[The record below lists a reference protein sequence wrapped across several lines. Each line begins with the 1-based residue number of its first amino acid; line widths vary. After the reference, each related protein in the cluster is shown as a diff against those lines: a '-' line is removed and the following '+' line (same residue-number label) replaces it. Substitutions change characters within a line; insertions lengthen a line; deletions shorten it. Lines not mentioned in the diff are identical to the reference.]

1 MNTFFKPFWQPNKAI
16 IAHFLQFCAIFALTF
31 GACHQMTS
39 CSSVEKDLRR
49 AEAAWA
55 IGEYQEAAS
64 QYKRAYSHTP
74 ASDKEKR
81 GQIAFLMGESYRRY
95 GNAARAVGAY
105 RSAERYNFTDTTTLL
120 RKGQMMLLQ
129 GEYKQAKTAF
139 EDYLQLLEERDT
151 FTSPDPRLTALKVQA
166 LRGLESAEESPEMKK
181 RGSAYTV
188 KIASQFNSNRSD
200 FCPALLGELED
211 KDVQL
216 FFTSNRNSA
225 TGNEL
230 SGITGLKPCDIY
242 VVKKDEKGKWKAVEQ
257 IEGGLNTEYDE
268 GAPSFSPDGKTMYL
282 TVCTTNP
289 EYPRMAEIYSCA
301 RSDASWGKPSAI
313 KITGDTLSS
322 YAHPAVSPDG
332 QWLYFTSDMPGG
344 YGGTDIWRA
353 QFSGGKVGFV
363 ENLGPDINSDGN
375 ECFPAFRPTG
385 ELYYSS
391 DGLGGMG
398 GLDLYHATQDSTTH
412 RWTVKALPAPM
423 NSNGDDFG
431 ITFDGLHNRGYFSS
445 SRSTGGRGWDKL
457 YEFSHPEVLTTV
469 KGWVYEQD
477 GYELPE
483 AQVYMVGSDGTN
495 QKLVLKT
502 DGTFEQPVTPGV
514 DYLFLATCKGYL
526 NVADNLHADSLDYEY
541 TYELDFPLPS
551 LSIPVLVRNVFYA
564 FGSAEITDDSSVALD
579 RLASLLID
587 NPNIT
592 IELASHCDYR
602 GNDDFNMKLSQ
613 RRAESVT
620 KYLSEHGVDSLRLSP
635 KGYGE
640 SVPKV
645 VTGKLVEA
653 YPFLTK
659 GDTLTE
665 AYITQRDSTGALRFS
680 VEEQEVMNALN
691 RRTEFRVMRTTYGLF
706 DEEGNLR
713 IDAAVP
719 TKPLDTSDF
728 EDEALPT
735 VGNMTAKEVDVAAV
749 DEAPSRSVKDEI
761 DDDVPYEDS
770 SSTSDS
776 NDDEVFEEV
785 TTTASNDD
793 DEVFE
798 EVTTVGSNEDD
809 EAIEDS
815 SATSSTTESDDEF
828 EYEE

>member
-1 MNTFFKPFWQPNKAI
+1 MHTIKKLFWQPKKSI
-16 IAHFLQFCAIFALTF
+16 TAHFLSFCAVLNFTIA
-31 GACHQMTS
+31 APIIVAS
-39 CSSVEKDLRR
+39 CSTAEKNIRR

-55 IGEYQEAAS
+55 IGEYEEAAS
-64 QYKRAYSHTP
+64 QYKRAYSRIP
-74 ASDKEKR
+74 SSEKEKR
-81 GQIAFLMGESYRRY
+81 GQIAFLMGECYRHY
-95 GNAARAVGAY
+95 GNAARAVGSY
-105 RSAERYNFTDTTTLL
+105 RSAERYRYVDTTTLL

-129 GEYKQAKTAF
+129 GEYKQARTAF
-139 EDYLQLLEERDT
+139 EDFLALIEARDT
-151 FTSPDPRLTALKVQA
+151 FTSPDPRLAALRYQA
-166 LRGLESAEESPEMKK
+166 LRGIESAESAPDRKK

-200 FCPALLGELED
+200 YCPALLGSLED
-211 KDVQL
+211 KDVQF
-216 FFTSNRNSA
+216 FFTSNRNNA
-225 TGNEL
+225 TGNQL
-230 SGITGLKPCDIY
+230 SGITGLKPSDIY
-242 VVKKDEKGKWKAVEQ
+242 VVRKDEKGKWKQVEQ
-257 IEGGLNTEYDE
+257 IEGSLNTDYDE
-268 GAPSFSPDGKTMYL
+268 GAPSFSPDGKTMYI
-282 TVCTTNP
+282 TVCPTNP
-289 EYPRMAEIYSCA
+289 EYPRMAEIHSVA
-301 RSDASWGKPSAI
+301 RSDASWGKPSPI

-363 ENLGPDINSDGN
+363 ENLGPEINSDGN

-398 GLDLYHATQDSTTH
+398 GLDLYRATQDSATH
-412 RWTVKALPAPM
+412 LWTVHALPAPM

-431 ITFDGLHNRGYFSS
+431 ITFDGLHNRGFFSS
-445 SRSTGGRGWDKL
+445 SRSTGGRGWDKI

-483 AQVYMVGSDGTN
+483 SQVYMIGSDGTN
-495 QKLVLKT
+495 QKLVLKA

-514 DYLFLATCKGYL
+514 DYMFLATCKGYI
-526 NVADNLHADSLDYEY
+526 NVANSLHADSLDYEY

-564 FGSAEITDDSSVALD
+564 FDSAEITDDSSVALD

-602 GNDDFNMKLSQ
+602 GNDAYNLKLSQ

-620 KYLSEHGVDSLRLSP
+620 AYLNDHGVEAERLVA
-635 KGYGE
+635 KGYGA
-640 SVPKV
+640 SQPKV
-645 VTGKLVEA
+645 ITGKHHEA
-653 YPFLTK
+653 YPFLTP
-659 GDTLTE
+659 GDTLTRQ
-665 AYITQRDSTGALRFS
+665 YITQLDSTGKAPRFS
-680 VEEQEVMNALN
+680 TAEQEVMNALN

-706 DEEGNLR
+706 DDEGNLR
-713 IDAAVP
+713 TDAALPVNP
-719 TKPLDTSDF
+719 S
-728 EDEALPT
+728 ALT
-735 VGNMTAKEVDVAAV
+735 GF
-749 DEAPSRSVKDEI
+749 
-761 DDDVPYEDS
+761 DDDDDS
-770 SSTSDS
+770 PSPDG
-776 NDDEVFEEV
+776 NRGNGDD
-785 TTTASNDD
+785 DD
-793 DEVFE
+793 DEFY
-798 EVTTVGSNEDD
+798 DD
-809 EAIEDS
+809 
-815 SATSSTTESDDEF
+815 ATSSSSDDDY

>member
-1 MNTFFKPFWQPNKAI
+1 MRIYTKPFWQPNKSIFAQILAI
-16 IAHFLQFCAIFALTF
+16 CAILILTF
-31 GACHQMTS
+31 GATSHLAS
-39 CSSVEKDLRR
+39 CSSAEKNIRR

-55 IGEYQEAAS
+55 IGEYEQAAGE
-64 QYKRAYSHTP
+64 YKRAYSRIP
-74 ASDKEKR
+74 ASEKEKR
-81 GQIAFLMGESYRRY
+81 GRISFLMGECYRHY

-105 RSAERYNFTDTTTLL
+105 RAAERYKYIDTTTIL
-120 RKGQMMLLQ
+120 RKGQMLLLQ
-129 GEYKQAKTAF
+129 GEYKQARTAF
-139 EDYLQLLEERDT
+139 EDYLAQVEARDT
-151 FTSPDPRLTALKVQA
+151 FSSPDPHLAA
-166 LRGLESAEESPEMKK
+166 LRYQAVRGINSAESAPDRKK
-181 RGSAYTV
+181 RGSAYTI
-188 KIASQFNSNRSD
+188 KLAAQFNSNRSD
-200 FCPALLGELED
+200 YCPALLGEIDD

-230 SGITGLKPCDIY
+230 SGITGLKPSDIY
-242 VVKKDEKGKWKAVEQ
+242 VVRKDEKGKWKAVEQ

-282 TVCTTNP
+282 TVCPTNP
-289 EYPRMAEIYSCA
+289 EYPRMAEIHSCA
-301 RSDASWGKPSAI
+301 RSDASWGKPSPI
-313 KITGDTLSS
+313 KITSDTLSS

-353 QFSGGKVGFV
+353 SFAGGKVGFV
-363 ENLGPDINSDGN
+363 ENLGPEINSDGN

-398 GLDLYHATQDSTTH
+398 GLDLYRATQDSTTH
-412 RWTVKALPAPM
+412 AWTVTALPAPM

-457 YEFSHPEVLTTV
+457 YEFSHPEILTTV

-477 GYELPE
+477 GYELPD
-483 AQVYMVGSDGTN
+483 AAVYMVGSDGTN
-495 QKLVLKT
+495 QKLVLKS

-514 DYLFLATCKGYL
+514 DYLFLAVCKGYL
-526 NVADNLHADSLDYEY
+526 NVADKLHADSLDYEY

-551 LSIPVLVRNVFYA
+551 LSIPVLVRNVYYA
-564 FGSAEITDDSSVALD
+564 FGKADITEESSVALD

-602 GNDDFNMKLSQ
+602 GPDAFNLRLSQ
-613 RRAESVT
+613 QRAESVT
-620 KYLSEHGVDSLRLSP
+620 NYLSAHGVDSARLAP
-635 KGYGE
+635 KGYGA

-659 GDTLTE
+659 GDTLSQ
-665 AYITQRDSTGALRFS
+665 AYITQLDSTGRAPRFT

-713 IDAAVP
+713 PDAAVP
-719 TKPLDTSDF
+719 TKPMDVD
-728 EDEALPT
+728 ALNAEEPT
-735 VGNMTAKEVDVAAV
+735 
-749 DEAPSRSVKDEI
+749 SRSR
-761 DDDVPYEDS
+761 DDDY
-770 SSTSDS
+770 
-776 NDDEVFEEV
+776 
-785 TTTASNDD
+785 DD
-793 DEVFE
+793 DERPSRNSA
-798 EVTTVGSNEDD
+798 TDD
-809 EAIEDS
+809 EYEY
-815 SATSSTTESDDEF
+815 DE
-828 EYEE
+828 

>member
-1 MNTFFKPFWQPNKAI
+1 MHTIKKLFWQPKKSI
-16 IAHFLQFCAIFALTF
+16 TAHFLFFCAVLIFTIA
-31 GACHQMTS
+31 APIIVAS
-39 CSSVEKDLRR
+39 CSTAEKNIRR

-55 IGEYQEAAS
+55 IGEYEEAAS
-64 QYKRAYSHTP
+64 QYKRAYSRIP
-74 ASDKEKR
+74 SSEKEKR
-81 GQIAFLMGESYRRY
+81 GQIAFLMGECYRHY
-95 GNAARAVGAY
+95 GNAARAVGSY
-105 RSAERYNFTDTTTLL
+105 RSAERYRYVDTTTLL

-129 GEYKQAKTAF
+129 GEYKQARTAF
-139 EDYLQLLEERDT
+139 EDYLALIEARDT
-151 FTSPDPRLTALKVQA
+151 FTSPDPRLAALRYQA
-166 LRGLESAEESPEMKK
+166 LRGIESAESAPDRKK

-200 FCPALLGELED
+200 YCPALLGSLED

-216 FFTSNRNSA
+216 FFTSNRNNA
-225 TGNEL
+225 TGNQL
-230 SGITGLKPCDIY
+230 SGITGLKPSDIY
-242 VVKKDEKGKWKAVEQ
+242 VVRKDEKGKWKQVEQ
-257 IEGGLNTEYDE
+257 IEGSLNTDYDE
-268 GAPSFSPDGKTMYL
+268 GAPSFSPDGKTMYI
-282 TVCTTNP
+282 TVCPTNP
-289 EYPRMAEIYSCA
+289 EYPRMAEIHSVA
-301 RSDASWGKPSAI
+301 RSDASWGKPSPI

-363 ENLGPDINSDGN
+363 ENLGPEINSDGN

-398 GLDLYHATQDSTTH
+398 GLDLYRATQDSATH
-412 RWTVKALPAPM
+412 LWTVHALPAPM

-431 ITFDGLHNRGYFSS
+431 ITFDGLHNRGFFSS

-483 AQVYMVGSDGTN
+483 SQVYMIGSDGTN
-495 QKLVLKT
+495 QKLVLKA

-514 DYLFLATCKGYL
+514 DYMFLATCKGYI
-526 NVADNLHADSLDYEY
+526 NVANSLHADSLDYEY

-564 FGSAEITDDSSVALD
+564 FDSAEITDDSSVALD

-602 GNDDFNMKLSQ
+602 GNDAYNLKLSQ

-620 KYLSEHGVDSLRLSP
+620 AYLSEHGVEAERLVA
-635 KGYGE
+635 KGYGA
-640 SVPKV
+640 SQPKV
-645 VTGKLVEA
+645 ITGKHHEA
-653 YPFLTK
+653 YPFLTP
-659 GDTLTE
+659 GDTLTRQ
-665 AYITQRDSTGALRFS
+665 YITQLDSTGKAPRFS
-680 VEEQEVMNALN
+680 TAEQEVMNALN

-706 DEEGNLR
+706 DDEGNLR
-713 IDAAVP
+713 TDAALPVNP
-719 TKPLDTSDF
+719 S
-728 EDEALPT
+728 ALT
-735 VGNMTAKEVDVAAV
+735 GF
-749 DEAPSRSVKDEI
+749 
-761 DDDVPYEDS
+761 DDDDDS
-770 SSTSDS
+770 PSPDG
-776 NDDEVFEEV
+776 NRGNGDD
-785 TTTASNDD
+785 DD
-793 DEVFE
+793 DEFY
-798 EVTTVGSNEDD
+798 DD
-809 EAIEDS
+809 
-815 SATSSTTESDDEF
+815 ATSSSSDDDY

>member
-1 MNTFFKPFWQPNKAI
+1 MHTIKKLFWQPKKSI
-16 IAHFLQFCAIFALTF
+16 TAHFLSFCAVLIFTIA
-31 GACHQMTS
+31 APIIVAS
-39 CSSVEKDLRR
+39 CSTAEKNIRR

-55 IGEYQEAAS
+55 IGEYEEAAS
-64 QYKRAYSHTP
+64 QYKRAYSRIP
-74 ASDKEKR
+74 SSEKEKR
-81 GQIAFLMGESYRRY
+81 GQIAFLMGECYRHY
-95 GNAARAVGAY
+95 GNAARAVGSY
-105 RSAERYNFTDTTTLL
+105 RSAERYRYVDTTTLL

-129 GEYKQAKTAF
+129 GEYKQARTAF
-139 EDYLQLLEERDT
+139 EDYLALIEARDT
-151 FTSPDPRLTALKVQA
+151 FTSPDPRLAALRYQA
-166 LRGLESAEESPEMKK
+166 LRGIESAESAPDRKK

-200 FCPALLGELED
+200 YCPALLGSLED

-216 FFTSNRNSA
+216 FFTSNRNNA
-225 TGNEL
+225 TGNQL
-230 SGITGLKPCDIY
+230 SGITGLKPSDIY
-242 VVKKDEKGKWKAVEQ
+242 VVRKDEKGKWKQVEQ
-257 IEGGLNTEYDE
+257 IEGSLNTDYDE
-268 GAPSFSPDGKTMYL
+268 GAPSFSPDGKTMYI
-282 TVCTTNP
+282 TVCPTNP
-289 EYPRMAEIYSCA
+289 EYPRMAEIHSVA
-301 RSDASWGKPSAI
+301 RSDASWGKPSPI

-363 ENLGPDINSDGN
+363 ENLGPEINSDGN

-398 GLDLYHATQDSTTH
+398 GLDLYRATQDSATH
-412 RWTVKALPAPM
+412 LWTVHALPAPM

-431 ITFDGLHNRGYFSS
+431 ITFDGLHNRGFFSS
-445 SRSTGGRGWDKL
+445 SRFTGGRGWDKI

-483 AQVYMVGSDGTN
+483 SQVYMIGSDGTN
-495 QKLVLKT
+495 QKLVLKA

-514 DYLFLATCKGYL
+514 DYMFLATCKGYI
-526 NVADNLHADSLDYEY
+526 NVANALHADSLDYEY

-564 FGSAEITDDSSVALD
+564 FDSAEITDDSSVALD

-602 GNDDFNMKLSQ
+602 GNDAYNLKLSQ

-620 KYLSEHGVDSLRLSP
+620 AYLSDHGVEAERLMA
-635 KGYGE
+635 KGYGA
-640 SVPKV
+640 SQPKV
-645 VTGKLVEA
+645 ITGKHHEA
-653 YPFLTK
+653 YPFLTP
-659 GDTLTE
+659 GDTLTRQ
-665 AYITQRDSTGALRFS
+665 YITQLDSTGKAPRFS
-680 VEEQEVMNALN
+680 TAEQEVMNALN

-706 DEEGNLR
+706 NDEGNLR
-713 IDAAVP
+713 TDAALPVNP
-719 TKPLDTSDF
+719 S
-728 EDEALPT
+728 ALT
-735 VGNMTAKEVDVAAV
+735 GF
-749 DEAPSRSVKDEI
+749 
-761 DDDVPYEDS
+761 DDDDDS
-770 SSTSDS
+770 PSPDG
-776 NDDEVFEEV
+776 NRGNGDD
-785 TTTASNDD
+785 DD
-793 DEVFE
+793 DEFY
-798 EVTTVGSNEDD
+798 DD
-809 EAIEDS
+809 
-815 SATSSTTESDDEF
+815 ATSSSSDDDY

>member
-1 MNTFFKPFWQPNKAI
+1 MHTFKMPFWHPKKTI
-16 IAHFLQFCAIFALTF
+16 IAHFCLICAILIFALSGPLLTS
-31 GACHQMTS
+31 S
-39 CSSVEKDLRR
+39 CSSAEKNIRR

-55 IGEYQEAAS
+55 IGEYEQAAN
-64 QYKRAYSHTP
+64 QYKRAYSRTP
-74 ASDKEKR
+74 ASEKEMR
-81 GQIAFLMGESYRRY
+81 GKLSFLMGECYRHY

-105 RSAERYNFTDTTTLL
+105 RAAERYNYIDTTTLL
-120 RKGQMMLLQ
+120 RKGQAQLLQ
-129 GEYKQAKTAF
+129 GEYKQAKAAF
-139 EDYLQLLEERDT
+139 EDYLALLAERDT
-151 FTSPDPRLTALKVQA
+151 FTSPDPKLTALKMQA
-166 LRGLESAEESPEMKK
+166 LRGINSAETAPDRKK

-188 KIASQFNSNRSD
+188 KIMAQFNSNRSD
-200 FCPALLGELED
+200 YCPALLGELED

-216 FFTSNRNSA
+216 FFTSNRNNA

-230 SGITGLKPCDIY
+230 SGITGQKPCDIY

-257 IEGGLNTEYDE
+257 LEGSLNTDYDE

-282 TVCTTNP
+282 TVCPTNP
-289 EYPRMAEIYSCA
+289 EYPRMAEIHSCA
-301 RSDASWGKPSAI
+301 RSDASWGKPTQV
-313 KITGDTLSS
+313 KISNDTLSS

-353 QFSGGKVGFV
+353 SFSGGKVGFV
-363 ENLGPDINSDGN
+363 ENLGPEINSDGN

-398 GLDLYHATQDSTTH
+398 GLDLFRATQDSVSH
-412 RWTVKALPAPM
+412 SWTVTALPAPM

-431 ITFDGLHNRGYFSS
+431 ITFDGLHNRGFFSS
-445 SRSTGGRGWDKL
+445 SRSTGGRGWDKI
-457 YEFSHPEVLTTV
+457 YEFSHPEILTTV
-469 KGWVYEQD
+469 KGWIYEQD

-495 QKLVLKT
+495 QKLTLKT

-526 NVADNLHADSLDYEY
+526 NVAEKLHADSLDYEY

-564 FGSAEITDDSSVALD
+564 FGSAELTEESSTSLD
-579 RLASLLID
+579 KLASLLID

-602 GNDDFNMKLSQ
+602 GPDAFNLALSQ

-620 KYLSEHGVDSLRLSP
+620 NYLSEHGVEPERLSP
-635 KGYGE
+635 KGYGV
-640 SVPKV
+640 SQPKV

-653 YPFLTK
+653 YPFLTR
-659 GDTLTE
+659 GDTLTQ
-665 AYITQRDSTGALRFS
+665 AYITQMDSTGKKARFS
-680 VEEQEVMNALN
+680 LEEQEVMNALN

-713 IDAAVP
+713 PDAAVP
-719 TKPLDTSDF
+719 TKPIDMS
-728 EDEALPT
+728 EYESESP
-735 VGNMTAKEVDVAAV
+735 AAN
-749 DEAPSRSVKDEI
+749 R
-761 DDDVPYEDS
+761 
-770 SSTSDS
+770 
-776 NDDEVFEEV
+776 NDDE
-785 TTTASNDD
+785 SNGEDD
-793 DEVFE
+793 D
-798 EVTTVGSNEDD
+798 DD
-809 EAIEDS
+809 YYEEDS
-815 SATSSTTESDDEF
+815 SAASSDDY

>member
-1 MNTFFKPFWQPNKAI
+1 MHTIKKLFWQPKKSIA
-16 IAHFLQFCAIFALTF
+16 AHFLSFCAVLIFTIA
-31 GACHQMTS
+31 APIIVAS
-39 CSSVEKDLRR
+39 CSTAEKNIRR

-55 IGEYQEAAS
+55 IGEYEEAAS
-64 QYKRAYSHTP
+64 QYKRAYSRIP
-74 ASDKEKR
+74 SSEKEKR
-81 GQIAFLMGESYRRY
+81 GQIAFLMGECYRHY
-95 GNAARAVGAY
+95 GNAARAVGSY
-105 RSAERYNFTDTTTLL
+105 RSAERYRYIDTTTLL

-129 GEYKQAKTAF
+129 GEYKQARTAF
-139 EDYLQLLEERDT
+139 EDFLALIEARDT
-151 FTSPDPRLTALKVQA
+151 FTSPDPRLAALRYQA
-166 LRGLESAEESPEMKK
+166 LRGIESAESAPDRKK

-200 FCPALLGELED
+200 YCPALLGSLED

-216 FFTSNRNSA
+216 FFTSNRNNA
-225 TGNEL
+225 TGNQL
-230 SGITGLKPCDIY
+230 SGITGLKPSDIY
-242 VVKKDEKGKWKAVEQ
+242 VVRKDEKGKWKQVEQ
-257 IEGGLNTEYDE
+257 IEGSLNTDYDE
-268 GAPSFSPDGKTMYL
+268 GAPSFSPDGKTMYI
-282 TVCTTNP
+282 TVCPTNP
-289 EYPRMAEIYSCA
+289 EYPRMAEIHSVA
-301 RSDASWGKPSAI
+301 RSDASWGKPSPI

-363 ENLGPDINSDGN
+363 ENLGPEINSDGN

-398 GLDLYHATQDSTTH
+398 GLDLYRATQDSATH
-412 RWTVKALPAPM
+412 LWTVHALPAPM

-431 ITFDGLHNRGYFSS
+431 ITFDGLHNRGFFSS
-445 SRSTGGRGWDKL
+445 SRSTGGRGWDKI

-483 AQVYMVGSDGTN
+483 SQVYMVGSDGTN
-495 QKLVLKT
+495 QKLVLKA

-514 DYLFLATCKGYL
+514 DYMFLATCKGYI
-526 NVADNLHADSLDYEY
+526 NVANSLHADSLDYEY

-564 FGSAEITDDSSVALD
+564 FDSAEITDDSSVALD

-602 GNDDFNMKLSQ
+602 GNDAYNLKLSQ

-620 KYLSEHGVDSLRLSP
+620 AYLSEHGVEAERLMA
-635 KGYGE
+635 KGYGA
-640 SVPKV
+640 SQPKV
-645 VTGKLVEA
+645 ITGKHHEA
-653 YPFLTK
+653 YPFLTP
-659 GDTLTE
+659 GDTLTRQ
-665 AYITQRDSTGALRFS
+665 YITQLDSTGKTPRFS
-680 VEEQEVMNALN
+680 TAEQEVMNALN

-706 DEEGNLR
+706 DDEGNLR
-713 IDAAVP
+713 TDAALPVNP
-719 TKPLDTSDF
+719 S
-728 EDEALPT
+728 ALT
-735 VGNMTAKEVDVAAV
+735 GF
-749 DEAPSRSVKDEI
+749 
-761 DDDVPYEDS
+761 DDDDDS
-770 SSTSDS
+770 PSPDG
-776 NDDEVFEEV
+776 NRGNGDD
-785 TTTASNDD
+785 DD
-793 DEVFE
+793 DEFY
-798 EVTTVGSNEDD
+798 DD
-809 EAIEDS
+809 
-815 SATSSTTESDDEF
+815 ATSSSSDDDY